1 MDLLLRDIVKIFQV
15 SEQTIQTWIGKKNM
29 PFMKA
34 NDQYSFNYIEI
45 LDWALEQKINLT
57 QEALAFGDSYNQH
70 PTMLYQAIKNGQIH
84 YDIPGD
90 TRETVL
96 KSIVD
101 VLSLPKELNKKSLL
115 QMLISREKMMS
126 TGLGNGIAI
135 PHVRNPVVL
144 NIEQPS
150 ISLCFLNKPVDFK
163 ALDAKPVFI
172 LFVLLS
178 PSVPQHL
185 AILSRLAF
193 CLQNPKLQEFLH
205 AKASCEQILAEIRV
219 LESKIAY
226 FQNEQQS
233 EEDKA

>member
-57 QEALAFGDSYNQH
+57 PEALSFGDSENQQ
-70 PTMLYQAIKNGQIH
+70 PSMVYQAIKNGQIY

-90 TRETVL
+90 TLEAVL

-101 VLSLPKELNKKSLL
+101 VLALPKGLNKQSFF
-115 QMLISREKMMS
+115 QMLVSREKMMS

-144 NIEQPS
+144 NIAQPS

-172 LFVLLS
+172 LFLLLS

-205 AKASCEQILAEIRV
+205 AKASREQILGEIRV
-219 LESKIAY
+219 IESKLASS
-226 FQNEQQS
+226 QNE
-233 EEDKA
+233 EDQV